1 MRTTPRAPEPESDGG
16 RERVNTRKALRFAG
30 GYGLSVAISGVVSL
44 AVIPAIIVA
53 AGADS
58 WATIAVAQAVAGF
71 AFVFAVY
78 GWGVVGPTEVASLTN
93 DRRGAYYFESLLSR
107 TWLCIVILPVSIV
120 IAIVIIDGDALLAGL
135 TVASGVLVAL
145 GAGWFFVGEASP
157 LRFLLI
163 DTIPR
168 IAGTV
173 AGAVVLIATGD
184 VIAFAALQLAGVI
197 VSAVISTWNIL
208 SRYRGWHLTL
218 SPVRALRNLRGQASP
233 VAMSATSSIY
243 VNVPIVLIDL
253 FLPQA
258 TAVYALAERIV
269 RLALY
274 STRPVVQIAQGWVPT
289 PDPVELAGRARRV
302 TAIALGLGALGGIVY
317 AVAGPWIGEV
327 LSGGTLS
334 IPIAL
339 AVPMA
344 VNLAAILASQ
354 LTGFACLTAFGLTRA
369 LATSTIVGAVVGT
382 ALMLP
387 LLFWIGAP
395 GVAWGLA
402 AAELCVLGV
411 QLVTLAPKLR
421 RRETVGS

>member
-1 MRTTPRAPEPESDGG
+1 M
-16 RERVNTRKALRFAG
+16 NTKKALRFAS
-30 GYGLSVAISGVVSL
+30 GYGLSVAISGIVSL

-53 AGADS
+53 AGADA

-78 GWGVVGPTEVASLTN
+78 GWGVVGPTEVARLGP
-93 DRRGAYYFESLLSR
+93 DRRGQYFFDSLLSR
-107 TWLCIVILPVSIV
+107 TWLCVVVVPASIV
-120 IAIVIIDGDALLAGL
+120 IAILVIGHDALLAGL
-135 TVASGVLVAL
+135 TVTSGILVAL
-145 GAGWFFVGEASP
+145 GSGWFFVGESSP
-157 LRFLLI
+157 IRFLLI

-168 IAGTV
+168 IAGTI

-184 VIAFAALQLAGVI
+184 VIAFAMLQLAGVVI
-197 VSAVISTWNIL
+197 SAVIGVWNIL
-208 SRYRGWHLTL
+208 ARYDDWRFTL
-218 SPVRALRNLRGQASP
+218 SPVRAVRNLSGQASP
-233 VAMSATSSIY
+233 VAMSATASVY

-253 FLPQA
+253 FLPSA

-274 STRPVVQIAQGWVPT
+274 STRPVVQIAQGWVPS
-289 PDPVELAGRARRV
+289 PDPVVQADRARRV
-302 TAIALGLGALGGIVY
+302 TAIGLGMGLLGGIIY
-317 AVAGPWIGEV
+317 AVAGPWIGDL
-327 LSGGTLS
+327 LSGGTLT
-334 IPIAL
+334 IPSAL
-339 AVPMA
+339 AVPMG

-411 QLVTLAPKLR
+411 QLAMLAPRIR
-421 RRETVGS
+421 RREPLVS

>member
-1 MRTTPRAPEPESDGG
+1 MKTKT
-16 RERVNTRKALRFAG
+16 ALRYAG

-78 GWGVVGPTEVASLTN
+78 GWGVVGPTEVAARP
-93 DRRGAYYFESLLSR
+93 DVERGAYYFDSLLSR
-107 TWLCIVILPVSIV
+107 VWLCLVIVP
-120 IAIVIIDGDALLAGL
+120 IAIVVAVAIVDGDALLAAL

-145 GAGWFFVGEASP
+145 GAGWFYVGEASP
-157 LRFLLI
+157 IRFLLI
-163 DTIPR
+163 DTLPR

-173 AGAVVLIATGD
+173 IGAIVLIATGD
-184 VIAFAALQLAGVI
+184 VIAFAALQLAGV
-197 VSAVISTWNIL
+197 VASAVIANWNIL
-208 SRYRGWHLTL
+208 ARYRGWRFGL
-218 SPVRALRNLRGQASP
+218 SPVRAVRNLAGQASP
-233 VAMSATSSIY
+233 VAMSATAAVY

-274 STRPVVQIAQGWVPT
+274 STRPVVQIAQGWVPN
-289 PDPVELAGRARRV
+289 PVPEVQSARARRV
-302 TAIALGLGALGGIVY
+302 TLIALGLGGLGGLVY
-317 AVAGPWIGEV
+317 AVAGPWIGDL
-327 LSGGTLS
+327 LSGGTLA
-334 IPIAL
+334 IPIDL
-339 AVPMA
+339 AIPMA

-382 ALMLP
+382 LLMYP
-387 LLFWIGAP
+387 LLLWIGAP

-402 AAELCVLGV
+402 IAELCVLGV
-411 QLVTLAPKLR
+411 QLVTLSPRLR
-421 RRETVGS
+421 RTEPVGS